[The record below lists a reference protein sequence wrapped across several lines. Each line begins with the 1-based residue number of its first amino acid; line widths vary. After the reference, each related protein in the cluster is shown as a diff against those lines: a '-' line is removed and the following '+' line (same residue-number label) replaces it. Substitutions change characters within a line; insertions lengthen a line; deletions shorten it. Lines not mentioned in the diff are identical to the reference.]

1 MKKFLKLLLN
11 KIGLYT
17 KKQTKQKKDYFN
29 FLNGVIYSFI
39 NNEERI
45 NIVQIGANDGVHG
58 DPLHEFIKKYHKK
71 INLIAIEPQ
80 IKAYEELKENYKG
93 FKNIYFFNGCIGD
106 GKDRF
111 FYSLNDNFK
120 KLVGKKDI
128 KIDGVSS
135 FEKQNLIR
143 RLETYKIKNYE
154 KYLKQEKIKS
164 HLLTKVIIDLDFD
177 PTKIHLLQ
185 IDAEG
190 YDDQVI
196 YNSEIQKNHFRF
208 INYEF
213 KNLSEE
219 RITNLHDY
227 LHKSGYEVLRWNKSD
242 EIAIKQ

>member
-1 MKKFLKLLLN
+1 
-11 KIGLYT
+11 
-17 KKQTKQKKDYFN
+17 
-29 FLNGVIYSFI
+29 
-39 NNEERI
+39 
-45 NIVQIGANDGVHG
+45 
-58 DPLHEFIKKYHKK
+58 
-71 INLIAIEPQ
+71 
-80 IKAYEELKENYKG
+80 
-93 FKNIYFFNGCIGD
+93 
-106 GKDRF
+106 
-111 FYSLNDNFK
+111 
-120 KLVGKKDI
+120 
-128 KIDGVSS
+128 